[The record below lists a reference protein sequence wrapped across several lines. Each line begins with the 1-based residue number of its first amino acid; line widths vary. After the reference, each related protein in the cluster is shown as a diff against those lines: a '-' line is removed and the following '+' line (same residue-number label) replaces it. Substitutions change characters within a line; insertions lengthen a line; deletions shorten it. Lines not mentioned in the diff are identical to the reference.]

1 MKLLGLLFGVFWRKV
16 ACEEVHKRSLVLT
29 LHTEDAGAEWEA
41 AVIGI
46 RVGGR

>member
-1 MKLLGLLFGVFWRKV
+1 MKLLGLLLGVFWRKV

-46 RVGGR
+46 HVGGR